1 MDVVPATQCV
11 QTDAHPKLYWQ
22 QQEKRVHLRKN
33 MSRLTGIRDCRE
45 VTESTVDNCI
55 KGDFANRSFKS
66 PSLFR
71 RSSKLAPTDLCLL
84 KCSTGTVEKEGP
96 RDQSPKNI
104 SPLGFKRVSS
114 PKPQSSGRLHKGKW
128 RREEIG
134 DRSERTY
141 TSPC

>member
-33 MSRLTGIRDCRE
+33 MSRLTGIRECRE

-55 KGDFANRSFKS
+55 KGDFVNRCFKS

-71 RSSKLAPTDLCLL
+71 RSSKDALTDLCLI
-84 KCSTGTVEKEGP
+84 KRSTGTVEKTAP
-96 RDQSPKNI
+96 QI
-104 SPLGFKRVSS
+104 KRVSS
-114 PKPQSSGRLHKGKW
+114 PKTQSGGRLNGGRW

-134 DRSERTY
+134 DRAECSY